1 MKAGRHRDFS
11 PRRSAFQP
19 IPDKLAPSRT
29 IHRSGLGRAVAQ
41 VRPKGGARLKPRRL
55 ASTDDSKAA
64 AFAKSAADGQEPVAN
79 LRSGCS
85 SDRSAENFSFEA
97 PCIAT
102 SSAATDEG
110 VSRGASM
117 SELK

>member
-1 MKAGRHRDFS
+1 MPLIRRAPTLGYVTCGERRIRCAADVAAAGAQ
-11 PRRSAFQP
+11 SA
-19 IPDKLAPSRT
+19 
-29 IHRSGLGRAVAQ
+29 
-41 VRPKGGARLKPRRL
+41 RL
-55 ASTDDSKAA
+55 ASADSTSSKAA
-64 AFAKSAADGQEPVAN
+64 AFANNAADGQEPVAN

-102 SSAATDEG
+102 RSAATDEG
-110 VSRGASM
+110 VSRDASM